1 MSTAVAAHVG
11 SDWLTG
17 KVLTPSAPKLKHC
30 AQLSTEGVDDLFE
43 SGIHCLEATE
53 TR

>member
-1 MSTAVAAHVG
+1 MSTPAAAHVG

-30 AQLSTEGVDDLFE
+30 AQLSTEGIDDLFE
-43 SGIHCLEATE
+43 SGILYLEAME
-53 TR
+53 TG